1 MSATRSAASCAAR
14 VLVWLLLPELAIGLA
29 ARPKLTSA
37 REGGSLAPPPREA
50 SPPPCSARD
59 VVVRV
64 FDIGTPGLCKTLSL
78 ITQKDVLWFPKM
90 TVSLGGRTW
99 SYDGEVERTVPQIV
113 ENAAGG
119 PPLLTLNLG
128 PAELCDGEIDALLD
142 EMGSTDYTP
151 AEYDFFYRN
160 CNHFCTDLADRLVQ
174 RGGGGGTPLP
184 REFIEVRRC
193 ASLVSSQLAPYHTL
207 TVPQDAVLAESESLL
222 VRMPGAQQQLTRS
235 VTRQVQRV
243 IVAAWRTQW
252 KRALAEYE
260 EQEEEA
266 RRREAAA

>member
-1 MSATRSAASCAAR
+1 MRATPSASCLHGP

-64 FDIGTPGLCKTLSL
+64 FDISTPGLCKTLSL

-99 SYDGEVERTVPQIV
+99 SYDGEVERTVPRIV

-128 PAELCDGEIDALLD
+128 PAELSDGEIDALLD

-174 RGGGGGTPLP
+174 RGGGGTPLP
-184 REFIEVRRC
+184 REFIEVRRY

-260 EQEEEA
+260 AQEEEA

>member
-1 MSATRSAASCAAR
+1 MRATPSASCLHGP

-64 FDIGTPGLCKTLSL
+64 FDISTPGLCKTLSL

-99 SYDGEVERTVPQIV
+99 SYDGEVERTVPRIV

-128 PAELCDGEIDALLD
+128 PAELSDGEIDALLD

-184 REFIEVRRC
+184 REFIE
-193 ASLVSSQLAPYHTL
+193 
-207 TVPQDAVLAESESLL
+207 DAVLAESESLL

-260 EQEEEA
+260 AQEEEA